1 MSAFSLNKSISSSLY
16 RGTGVN
22 EIYHKRV
29 NHCWPEKCGRRTSDN
44 LMLTIRFCWDIK
56 RWFNCQSNLAISNTT
71 DHNTD
76 NNNIP
81 TITSSSSS
89 SSSSSSTSTSTSISN
104 SSSSTSVSTA
114 IALRQILP
122 VLRLSSLDNLQI
134 LFQNDPHMHLP
145 RLSSLDNLQI
155 LFQNDPHMHLP
166 FLKNT
171 DSFKC
176 VDNRSLLIVTRE
188 QRWSLLDIQKPSH
201 HSSDNKLQR
210 K

>member
-76 NNNIP
+76 NNNNNINDNNNIP
-81 TITSSSSS
+81 TI
-89 SSSSSSTSTSTSISN
+89 TSISN

-122 VLRLSSLDNLQI
+122 VL
-134 LFQNDPHMHLP
+134 

>member
-81 TITSSSSS
+81 TITTSSSNSSSSS
-89 SSSSSSTSTSTSISN
+89 SSSNSSSSSTSISN

-122 VLRLSSLDNLQI
+122 VL
-134 LFQNDPHMHLP
+134 

-188 QRWSLLDIQKPSH
+188 QRWSLLDTQKPSH